1 MIRSPAGV
9 RWACIWARPH
19 TRAAV
24 WQRPPCSPCGSI
36 RPGAAGIS
44 SPARGWWPRTCPR
57 APGLRRGS
65 GCARV
70 AKVPGSRRCS
80 RAMTIRG
87 ARMRIGTE
95 STMPSRRRGGR
106 VRQPV
111 PARIWWRRGGR
122 SSAGARRRPPGSCA
136 PARIGR
142 AQAEGAAGGGSVRTR
157 LNSQRPPPKSSSSE
171 RIEARLSVASA
182 VTAISVG
189 PSTAA
194 NFPSIL

>member
-1 MIRSPAGV
+1 MIRSPVGA

-24 WQRPPCSPCGSI
+24 WRRHLCSPCGSI
-36 RPGAAGIS
+36 RPAAAGIS
-44 SPARGWWPRTCPR
+44 SPARGWWPLTCPR
-57 APGLRRGS
+57 DPGGRRGF

-70 AKVPGSRRCS
+70 AKAPGSRRHC
-80 RAMTIRG
+80 RATIIRG
-87 ARMRIGTE
+87 GRIRTRTE
-95 STMPSRRRGGR
+95 WTMPSRQRGGR
-106 VRQPV
+106 VRLPLLV
-111 PARIWWRRGGR
+111 GIWCRRGKR
-122 SSAGARRRPPGSCA
+122 SNAGARRRLPGSCA

-142 AQAEGAAGGGSVRTR
+142 AQDDGAAGGGSVRTW
-157 LNSQRPPPKSSSSE
+157 LSSQRPPPKSRSSD

-182 VTAISVG
+182 VRAISVG